1 MFMHTSRRKLFRM
14 VAAKCVARRYRRH
27 IQARLQSRK
36 AADMD
41 KLADEILAEPDD
53 IPDAAI
59 DDADIPPPPKL
70 TRQESAEKARQ
81 LIATAFAAGSVCKGG
96 CGFYGNGALQG
107 YCSQCAKKH
116 GIVAVSAAAAAAA
129 PPPRAPPTRVCGVPA
144 PRSVRSPRAAAA
156 EVEQA
161 EPPKKQKAK
170 KKKAKKKKKQ
180 KRCGHVDCRK
190 KLKLTDFDCRC
201 GLRFCGLHRHAEAH
215 NCGFDYS
222 TMFRKQQEG
231 DLGKAG
237 LGGGTYKKFE
247 RI

>member
-1 MFMHTSRRKLFRM
+1 MFRM

-36 AADMD
+36 AAEMD
-41 KLADEILAEPDD
+41 KLA
-53 IPDAAI
+53 

-156 EVEQA
+156 GVEQA

-190 KLKLTDFDCRC
+190 KLKLTDFECRC